1 MNVKHIINI
10 LRKEG
15 TVLDKLELYYDH
27 YKETCSLNKEAQS
40 RRNRNYVVLCVLE
53 AFSFLFLIKPETAL
67 EIFSTGINAQFNT
80 ALVLGNGILQTLLW
94 ILIAYVMIRYCQDTL
109 YIERQY
115 VCIDGIEKEISKLM
129 EGSTFDR
136 ESVGYLKD
144 YPMVL
149 NFIDLFY
156 KMFSPILFLIINIVH
171 IVSEWKVFDVL
182 TLVLVCDTAI
192 FAVIMIVMWFYFF
205 EIHSKIAAWCKQHI
219 PFIDKIS
226 KWLKKVLKEV

>member
-1 MNVKHIINI
+1 M
-10 LRKEG
+10 
-15 TVLDKLELYYDH
+15 ELYYDH

-53 AFSFLFLIKPETAL
+53 ALSFLSLIKPETAL
-67 EIFSTGINAQFNT
+67 EFFSTGINAQFNT
-80 ALVLGNGILQTLLW
+80 ALVLGNGVFQTLLW
-94 ILIAYVMIRYCQDTL
+94 ILIAYAMIRYCQDTL

-115 VCIDGIEKEISKLM
+115 ICIDGIEKEISKLM
-129 EGSTFDR
+129 EGSPFDR
-136 ESVGYLKD
+136 EGEGYLKD

-171 IVSEWKVFDVL
+171 IVSEWKSVDIL
-182 TLVLVCDTAI
+182 TLALTCDTAI
-192 FAVIMIVMWFYFF
+192 FVVILIVTWFYFF
-205 EIHSKIAAWCKQHI
+205 EIHSKMVAWCKQYI

-226 KWLKKVLKEV
+226 KWLRKVLKEV

>member
-1 MNVKHIINI
+1 M
-10 LRKEG
+10 RKEG
-15 TVLDKLELYYDH
+15 TLLDKLELYYDH

-53 AFSFLFLIKPETAL
+53 ALSFLSLIKPETAL
-67 EIFSTGINAQFNT
+67 EFFSTGINAQFNT
-80 ALVLGNGILQTLLW
+80 ALVLGNGVFQTLLW
-94 ILIAYVMIRYCQDTL
+94 ILIAYAMIRYCQDTL

-115 VCIDGIEKEISKLM
+115 ICIDGIEKEISKLM
-129 EGSTFDR
+129 EGSPFDR
-136 ESVGYLKD
+136 EGEGYLKD

-171 IVSEWKVFDVL
+171 IVSEWKSVDIF
-182 TLVLVCDTAI
+182 TLALACDTAI
-192 FAVIMIVMWFYFF
+192 FVVILIVTWFYFF
-205 EIHSKIAAWCKQHI
+205 EIHSKMAAWCKQYI

-226 KWLKKVLKEV
+226 KWLRKVLKEV